1 MIHLKVKRK
10 YSYMKRFKFV
20 IPIMVVV
27 AVLSLWYLGKEY
39 SEIPLTTRI
48 LITAGGSVVSGIIS
62 YFMLK
67 NDVHKVDPK
76 PSENF
81 NKKR

>member
-1 MIHLKVKRK
+1 
-10 YSYMKRFKFV
+10 MKRFKFV

-76 PSENF
+76 PAESF
-81 NKKR
+81 NKRR

>member
-1 MIHLKVKRK
+1 
-10 YSYMKRFKFV
+10 MKRFKFV

-39 SEIPLTTRI
+39 SEIPLATRI

-76 PSENF
+76 PAESF

>member
-1 MIHLKVKRK
+1 
-10 YSYMKRFKFV
+10 MKRFKFV

-48 LITAGGSVVSGIIS
+48 LITTGGSVVSGIIS

-76 PSENF
+76 PAESF

>member
-1 MIHLKVKRK
+1 
-10 YSYMKRFKFV
+10 MKRFKFV

-67 NDVHKVDPK
+67 NDVHKVDPR
-76 PSENF
+76 PAETY

>member
-1 MIHLKVKRK
+1 
-10 YSYMKRFKFV
+10 MKRFKFV

-76 PSENF
+76 PAESF

>member
-1 MIHLKVKRK
+1 
-10 YSYMKRFKFV
+10 MKRFKFV

-81 NKKR
+81 NKKH

>member
-1 MIHLKVKRK
+1 
-10 YSYMKRFKFV
+10 MKRFKFV

-76 PSENF
+76 PAENF

>member
-1 MIHLKVKRK
+1 
-10 YSYMKRFKFV
+10 MKRFKFV

-76 PSENF
+76 PAETF